1 MVSQQLSAMVTIKL
15 DIWELMDVSP
25 TLFYI
30 NWINGLMQDLI
41 KYAVMVK
48 QCFVTALSQFSRK
61 KCKNVTKYIQE
72 KKVVRQ
78 F

>member
-41 KYAVMVK
+41 KHAVMVK
-48 QCFVTALSQFSRK
+48 QYFVTALSQFSWK
-61 KCKNVTKYIQE
+61 KCKNVTKYTQE
-72 KKVVRQ
+72 KKVVRP